1 MELENQSEEFKH
13 IFILTFTKELI
24 INSIAD
30 EFKRLKVQEKIE
42 KEILKEKTKKIIKEY
57 EKPLSLSPEKQLK
70 AMTQFKPLPKPFI
83 INKAAPRRLII
94 PQARFPQRLQYIKPT
109 VSTMPFQID
118 LGKLDPFIKDPGV
131 QIIECNGP
139 DEKIIVK
146 TPAEKPTN
154 VTLTKEEIDK
164 VIQKFSEVSKIPIQE
179 GIFRVAVGNLLLSA
193 IISGVIGSKFIIKKL
208 RAMPQLMPR

>member
-154 VTLTKEEIDK
+154 VTLTKEEIDE